1 VPFIVHP
8 SVRQATKADIP
19 AIFAVRYA
27 VHENTLRPGI
37 ITHEDVRLQ
46 IEESG
51 RGWVVESQGRIVAF
65 AIGNAANANVWA
77 LFVGPESEHQGYGQQ
92 LHAVMVKWL
101 RSCGC
106 GTLWLTTGAQTRAR
120 SFYERLGWQ
129 YAGVAEH
136 NQVRLELS
144 K

>member
-1 VPFIVHP
+1 VHP
-8 SVRQATKADIP
+8 GLRQATNADIS
-19 AIFAVRYA
+19 AMFAVRYA
-27 VHENTLRPGI
+27 VLENTLRPGA

-77 LFVGPESEHQGYGQQ
+77 LFVSPESEHQGHGQQ

-101 RSCGC
+101 KSRGC
-106 GTLWLTTGAQTRAR
+106 GPLWLTTGAQTRAR

-144 K
+144 E